1 MSLTTSTRNHMS
13 GQERLL
19 SLGAAIREG
28 MMEAAG
34 RDTSVIF
41 MAEGVA
47 DPSAVYGTTAGLGDV
62 IDAKRIIEM
71 PLSENGLCGVAVG
84 AALMGKRPVISFHRV
99 EFALLAMEQ
108 IMNNAAKAHYIS
120 KGRHKVPLVLRMI
133 VGRGWGQGPEH
144 SQSMETVFSYFP
156 GLKVVMP
163 TYPRDG
169 KGLVIAA
176 IEDNNPVIM
185 IENRWC
191 HYVMGHVPE
200 GYYTEPLDGPRSV
213 HEGKDVTIVASSYM
227 TLEAVRAA
235 EALET
240 LGFSATV
247 FDMRVLRPL
256 RLEKVIESVQRTGRL
271 LTVDTGFRKHGIG
284 AEIVAEVVGNC
295 FSVLKSAP
303 MRMGMPDHPTP
314 SSRGYLPGLYP
325 DSTSMLR
332 TLGTMLGIDGAGVD
346 RAVAELVAARK
357 GLSVDVPDPFFK
369 GPF

>member
-1 MSLTTSTRNHMS
+1 MT

-19 SLGAAIREG
+19 SLSAAIREG
-28 MMEAAG
+28 LIEAAV
-34 RDTSVIF
+34 RDSSVVF
-41 MAEGVA
+41 MAEGIA
-47 DPSAVYGTTAGLGDV
+47 DPSAVYGTTEGLGQH
-62 IDAKRIIEM
+62 IDQERIIEM

-84 AALMGKRPVISFHRV
+84 AALMGKRPVVSLHRV

-108 IMNNAAKAHYIS
+108 IVNNAAKAHYIS
-120 KGRHKVPLVLRMI
+120 NGRHKVPLVIRMI

-144 SQSMETVFSYFP
+144 SQSLETVFSHFP

-163 TYPRDG
+163 TYPGDG

-176 IEDNNPVIM
+176 VEDNNPVLM
-185 IENRWC
+185 IEHRWC
-191 HYVMGHVPE
+191 HYVTGHVPE
-200 GYYTEPLDGPRSV
+200 GYYTEPMDGPRAV
-213 HEGKDVTIVASSYM
+213 HSGEDVTIVATSYM

-235 EALET
+235 EALDK

-247 FDMRVLRPL
+247 FDLRVLRPL
-256 RLEKVIESVQRTGRL
+256 KLEKIIASVNRTGRL

-284 AEIVAEVVGNC
+284 AEVVSEVVGNC
-295 FSVLKSAP
+295 FSALKAAP
-303 MRMGMPDHPTP
+303 VRMGMPDHPTP

-332 TLGTMLGIDGAGVD
+332 MIGKMLDISESMIES
-346 RAVAELVAARK
+346 AVSELVEQRQ
-357 GLSVDVPDPFFK
+357 GLPIDVPDPFFK